1 MVNKNNLV
9 IKHNEKTNS
18 KYGIEAKKRSIEE
31 LFDKGYI
38 NLDKDAG
45 PTSHMATDNLK
56 KVLGIKKAGHSGT
69 LDPKVTGVLLIG
81 LGRSTRLME
90 YMLKSNKEYV
100 CHMFVH
106 SEVKKEKMLE
116 VFKNFTGIIKQTPPI
131 ISAVKRQERERE
143 IYSLKL
149 LDYNNNGKDILY
161 RVACQHGTYI
171 RKLCTDMC
179 ESIGLKGQMKELRR
193 TKAGPI
199 REENN
204 IISLDKL
211 RNLFELYK
219 KNDKNKTIYE
229 KELKKYIRP
238 MEELLMEFKKVIVR
252 DSAVDSICH
261 GSDLAI
267 PGVSMFDKNIEMG
280 EEVALFTQKGE
291 LIAMGISYLDSK
303 KIGKKKKGAFVKTN
317 KVFMDIEI
325 YPKIW
330 DFKEEN
336 DED

>member
-1 MVNKNNLV
+1 MINKDNLIV
-9 IKHNEKTNS
+9 KHNEKTNS
-18 KYGIEAKKRSIEE
+18 KYGVEPEKRTLKE
-31 LFDKGYI
+31 LLDKGYI

-56 KVLGIKKAGHSGT
+56 KILGIKKAGHSGT

-81 LGRSTRLME
+81 LGRATRLME

-106 SEVKKEKMLE
+106 SEVEKEKMLE
-116 VFKNFTGIIKQTPPI
+116 VFSNFTGVIKQIPPI

-143 IYSLKL
+143 IYSIEM
-149 LDYNNNGKDILY
+149 LDYENKGKDILY
-161 RVACQHGTYI
+161 KVACQHGTYI

-211 RNLFELYK
+211 RNLYELY
-219 KNDKNKTIYE
+219 NKGENNSHIYE
-229 KELKKYIRP
+229 KELRKYLRP
-238 MEELLMEFKKVIVR
+238 MEELLLEFKKVIVM

-261 GSDLAI
+261 GCDLAI
-267 PGVSMFDKNIEMG
+267 PGVSQFDKNIEM
-280 EEVALFTQKGE
+280 EDEVALYTQKGE
-291 LIAMGISYLDSK
+291 LIAMGTAYLDSK
-303 KIGKKKKGAFVKTN
+303 KVVKKKKGAFVKTN
-317 KVFMDIEI
+317 KVFLDIDI
-325 YPKIW
+325 YPKTW
-330 DFKEEN
+330 NFN
-336 DED
+336 DKNNLE